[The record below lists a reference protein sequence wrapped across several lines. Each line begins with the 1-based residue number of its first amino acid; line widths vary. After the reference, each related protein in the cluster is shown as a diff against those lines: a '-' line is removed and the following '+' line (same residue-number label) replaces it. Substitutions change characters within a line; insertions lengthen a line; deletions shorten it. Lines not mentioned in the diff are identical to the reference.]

1 MHNLTLIAMIFS
13 TKVLMGSVLPAA
25 MGQAPDRQ
33 AAIFAG
39 IPQSVPCTMVNK
51 GCELW
56 TNEARFKYQKHFN
69 FQIQCRLFKWF
80 NIFLKVCASG
90 MKTIML
96 GAQSLALGHSSV
108 IVAGGFESMSNVPFY
123 QVLMKEEVL
132 HREML
137 VLMITTN

>member
-1 MHNLTLIAMIFS
+1 
-13 TKVLMGSVLPAA
+13 
-25 MGQAPDRQ
+25 
-33 AAIFAG
+33 
-39 IPQSVPCTMVNK
+39 
-51 GCELW
+51 
-56 TNEARFKYQKHFN
+56 
-69 FQIQCRLFKWF
+69 
-80 NIFLKVCASG
+80 

-137 VLMITTN
+137 VLMITIN

>member
-1 MHNLTLIAMIFS
+1 
-13 TKVLMGSVLPAA
+13 
-25 MGQAPDRQ
+25 
-33 AAIFAG
+33 
-39 IPQSVPCTMVNK
+39 MV
-51 GCELW
+51 
-56 TNEARFKYQKHFN
+56 T
-69 FQIQCRLFKWF
+69 I
-80 NIFLKVCASG
+80 LKVCASG

-96 GAQSLALGHSSV
+96 GAQSLALGHNSV